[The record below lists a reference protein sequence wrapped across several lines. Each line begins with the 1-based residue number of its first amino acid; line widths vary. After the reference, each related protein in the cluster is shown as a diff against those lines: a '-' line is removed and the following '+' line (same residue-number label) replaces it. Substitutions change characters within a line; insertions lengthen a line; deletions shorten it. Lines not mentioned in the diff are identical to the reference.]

1 MAGCGNFAPEPSVGF
16 VSAPWGLGLE
26 RCRRSIARCLNTKQ
40 RPASTPKCLKM
51 PDRPSTDQWLQA
63 CRAAVSA
70 QEEIFTKFDGI
81 EARSH
86 YDGVGEGGDN
96 TLVID
101 RLCEDVF
108 FEQLDLLAEA
118 GHAFTAISEERGTV
132 VFGDE
137 EDAADTVVV
146 IDPIDG
152 SLNARRTIPCHSLSV
167 AVASGMSMS
176 DVEFGY
182 VYEFGAGE
190 EFHASS
196 GLGAE
201 KGGEKMLL
209 DETLGDGLEIV
220 GMEATRPERMIRVAD
235 EFTDRVFRLRTP
247 GSLAVSLVYVA
258 AGRFDGMLSMRG
270 CRSVDAA
277 AGQLIVREAGG
288 HLSFAGEPL
297 EAAALDLGPRYHV
310 AAARTASDLEF
321 LLSAQSLLE

>member
-1 MAGCGNFAPEPSVGF
+1 MSPGPEP
-16 VSAPWGLGLE
+16 
-26 RCRRSIARCLNTKQ
+26 
-40 RPASTPKCLKM
+40 
-51 PDRPSTDQWLQA
+51 DQWLSA
-63 CRAAVSA
+63 CRAAVVA
-70 QEEIFTKFDGI
+70 QKQIFAEHRGI

-86 YDGVGEGGDN
+86 YDGIGEGGDN

-108 FEQLDLLAEA
+108 FDQLDLLAQS

-137 EDAADTVVV
+137 SAATGTVVV

-167 AVASGMSMS
+167 AVAAGMSMA
-176 DVEFGY
+176 DVNFGY

-196 GLGAE
+196 GSGAFLDDHR
-201 KGGEKMLL
+201 MLL
-209 DETLGDGLEIV
+209 DSTLGDGLEIV
-220 GMEATRPERMIRVAD
+220 GMEATRPERMVKVAD

-288 HLSFAGEPL
+288 SLSFAGEPL
-297 EAAALDLGPRYHV
+297 EKAALDLGPRYHV
-310 AAARTASDLEF
+310 AAARTASDLDF
-321 LLSAQSLLE
+321 LLSAQALLE

>member
-1 MAGCGNFAPEPSVGF
+1 MGECGNFAPEPSAAF
-16 VSAPWGLGLE
+16 VSAPWDLGLE
-26 RCRRSIARCLNTKQ
+26 RRHRRIGRCAIARRQPEPPQGFMDMT
-40 RPASTPKCLKM
+40 
-51 PDRPSTDQWLQA
+51 DGPSPDQWLEA
-63 CRAAVSA
+63 CRAAVSGQ
-70 QEEIFTKFDGI
+70 QEVFARFEGI
-81 EARSH
+81 ESRSH

-108 FEQLDLLAEA
+108 FEQLDLLANA
-118 GHAFTAISEERGTV
+118 GHSFTAISEERGTV
-132 VFGDE
+132 VFGDQAS
-137 EDAADTVVV
+137 AAQTVVV

-182 VYEFGAGE
+182 VYEFGASE
-190 EFHASS
+190 EFHAS
-196 GLGAE
+196 LG
-201 KGGEKMLL
+201 GGAVKDGRELLL
-209 DETLGDGLEIV
+209 DENLGDGLEIV
-220 GMEATRPERMIRVAD
+220 GMEATRPERMVKVAD

-288 HLSFAGEPL
+288 YLSFAGEPL

-310 AAARTASDLEF
+310 AAARTKSDLDF
-321 LLSAQSLLE
+321 LLSAQALLE